1 MNAGAAQAWFTAG
14 AIVFMV
20 AGGGHALLTVVD
32 AFRPTF
38 FAPIESSVKRVME
51 GTGIGF
57 RRLFPGDA
65 ATPSIWRFWLG
76 FNLSHGLGAFTFGLF
91 CLLVAGYDFN
101 LVERID
107 AIHPLTIAVSATYFA
122 IALRYWFYLVMIVTG
137 AATACFTIATVLS
150 A

>member
-1 MNAGAAQAWFTAG
+1 VNAGAAQAWFSAG

-20 AGGGHALLTVVD
+20 AGGGHALLTLVD
-32 AFRPTF
+32 AFRPLF
-38 FAPIESSVKRVME
+38 FAPIEGSVKPVLE
-51 GTGIGF
+51 GTGIRF

-65 ATPSIWRFWLG
+65 ATPSMWRFWLG
-76 FNLSHGLGAFTFGLF
+76 FNLSHGLGAFAFGLF

-107 AIHPLTIAVSATYFA
+107 ALQPLTIAVSATYFA
-122 IALRYWFYLVMIVTG
+122 IALRYWFYAVMIVTG